1 MPHSHSGE
9 AERAVS
15 PVVVVSDPL
24 STTSHELPL
33 RADSATTATLRV
45 KEELKRSAS
54 SPQVGIGLLTVLL
67 QPVLAFYYGN
77 VQFFPRHVWTFEPVR
92 FFLSEA
98 VVVGRSYLKVGA

>member
-9 AERAVS
+9 AERAIS

-54 SPQVGIGLLTVLL
+54 SPQASIELLATFL
-67 QPVLAFYYGN
+67 QSVLAFYYGN
-77 VQFFPRHVWTFEPVR
+77 IWGFEPVG
-92 FFLSEA
+92 FLLS
-98 VVVGRSYLKVGA
+98 

>member
-1 MPHSHSGE
+1 MFTDLFLQAPSPPAPLHIQLIPHSHSGE

-33 RADSATTATLRV
+33 RADSAATATTATLRV

-54 SPQVGIGLLTVLL
+54 SPQVKNILNSGFSILVALLTTFDILL
-67 QPVLAFYYGN
+67 
-77 VQFFPRHVWTFEPVR
+77 
-92 FFLSEA
+92 
-98 VVVGRSYLKVGA
+98 